1 MQLHNSGGT
10 VAHIWKCEAFF
21 QIHDGDTGWSKDN
34 VAFLYIDT
42 PFDIA
47 AGGKHQLDLSLPAE
61 RFREILANL
70 RVDRELEG
78 DSRGEFVADFLA
90 YHGTITY
97 RDDNGLDRDTG
108 FSRNWNAPAAKFIP
122 SNDPDAEYQ
131 E

>member
-1 MQLHNSGGT
+1 
-10 VAHIWKCEAFF
+10 
-21 QIHDGDTGWSKDN
+21 
-34 VAFLYIDT
+34 
-42 PFDIA
+42 
-47 AGGKHQLDLSLPAE
+47 LDLSLPAE